1 MRMRQPI
8 VAVLGHVDSGK
19 TSLLDS
25 IRGTGV
31 QGREAGGMT
40 QHIGASFLP
49 QETIRDMC
57 GPLYERLASSPGAQ
71 VPGVLVIDTPGHEV
85 FTNLRAR
92 GGSAADIAILV
103 VDAARG
109 IQPQTSESLG
119 ILRSRKVPF
128 VVALNKID
136 QISGWRGDR
145 GGDGGGARLAADAV
159 GAQDK
164 AVRADLDQKLY
175 DVVASLSVLGYKS
188 ESFDRVKDFAR
199 EVCIVPTSARAGTGV
214 PELLAVLV
222 GLTRQ
227 YLAARLDQD
236 GRDESRGIV
245 LEVNDEVGIGPSAN
259 VILVDGSLSMGD
271 TVVVARRDG
280 AVAARPKAILLPK
293 PLDEMRDPRDR
304 FRPVESVSAAA
315 GVKIASPDLDGV
327 LPGSTMFVAPAAASG
342 AASASASSGAV
353 ARLRERIDAEMRS
366 VFVETEAD
374 GVTVR
379 CDTIGSLEAVVSMLS
394 QRGVAVARADIGP
407 VTRRDVIGARAVKEG
422 DRHLGVVLAFNVKVL
437 PDAAAEA
444 EESSVR
450 VFSDRVIYSLV
461 DAYTEWARADALNE
475 EDSVF
480 AEITPV
486 AKFTFLKGFVFRNN
500 DPAVF
505 GVRVDAGRLV
515 QKAQFVNDAG
525 RRVGRV
531 HQLQEDKK
539 AVPAAR
545 RGAEV
550 ACSVHGVTVG
560 RQVNEED
567 VFYTLPTSAEAKALL
582 GRFAGRLDEGEAAAL
597 ARVVELQRGR
607 DPAYGY

>member
-1 MRMRQPI
+1 MRQPI

-19 TSLLDS
+19 TSLLDC

-49 QETIRDMC
+49 QETIRARC
-57 GPLYERLASSPGAQ
+57 GPLYERIASSPGAQ

-109 IQPQTSESLG
+109 IQPQTNESLG

-136 QISGWRGDR
+136 QVSGWRGGGG
-145 GGDGGGARLAADAV
+145 GGDGNGAAPLLAADAV
-159 GAQDK
+159 KSQD
-164 AVRADLDQKLY
+164 ASVRADLDQKLY

-236 GRDESRGIV
+236 GKDESRGIV

-259 VILVDGSLSMGD
+259 VILADGSLSMGD
-271 TVVVARRDG
+271 TVLAARRDG
-280 AVAARPKAILLPK
+280 VVEARPKAILLPK

-304 FRPVESVSAAA
+304 FRPVESVEAAA

-327 LPGSTMFVAPAAASG
+327 LPGSTMFVVPAGGGRAAA
-342 AASASASSGAV
+342 AP
-353 ARLRERIDAEMRS
+353 LRERIESEMRS
-366 VFVETEAD
+366 VFVETESD

-394 QRGVAVARADIGP
+394 QKKIAVARADIGP
-407 VTRRDVIGARAVKEG
+407 VTRRDVIGARAVKDN
-422 DRHLGVVLAFNVKVL
+422 DRHLGVVLAFNVRVL

-461 DAYTEWARADALNE
+461 DSYSEWARRDALHE

-515 QKAQFVNDAG
+515 QKAQFINDAG
-525 RRVGRV
+525 RRIGRV

-539 AVPAAR
+539 TVPAAR

-582 GRFAGRLDEGEAAAL
+582 GRFAGRLDEGESAAL
-597 ARVVELQRGR
+597 DRIVELQRDR

>member
-1 MRMRQPI
+1 MRQPI

-19 TSLLDS
+19 TSLLDC

-49 QETIRDMC
+49 QETIRARC
-57 GPLYERLASSPGAQ
+57 GPLYERIASSPGAQ

-109 IQPQTSESLG
+109 IQPQTNESLG
-119 ILRSRKVPF
+119 ILRARKVPF

-136 QISGWRGDR
+136 QVSGWRGG
-145 GGDGGGARLAADAV
+145 GGDGGGGDGGAPLLAADAV
-159 GAQDK
+159 KSQD
-164 AVRADLDQKLY
+164 ASVRADLDQKLY

-199 EVCIVPTSARAGTGV
+199 EVCIVPTSAREGTGV

-236 GRDESRGIV
+236 GKDESRGIV

-259 VILVDGSLSMGD
+259 VILADGSLSMGD
-271 TVVVARRDG
+271 TVLAARRDG
-280 AVAARPKAILLPK
+280 VVEARPKAILLPK

-304 FRPVESVSAAA
+304 FRPVESVEAAA
-315 GVKIASPDLDGV
+315 GVKIASADLDGV
-327 LPGSTMFVAPAAASG
+327 LPGSTMFVVPAGGGRAAA
-342 AASASASSGAV
+342 AP
-353 ARLRERIDAEMRS
+353 LRERIESEMRS
-366 VFVETEAD
+366 VFVETESD

-394 QRGVAVARADIGP
+394 QKKIAVARADIGP
-407 VTRRDVIGARAVKEG
+407 VTRRDVIGARAVKDN
-422 DRHLGVVLAFNVKVL
+422 DRHLGVVLAFNVRVL

-461 DAYTEWARADALNE
+461 DSYSEWARQDALHE

-515 QKAQFVNDAG
+515 QKAQFINDAG

-539 AVPAAR
+539 TVPAAR

-582 GRFAGRLDEGEAAAL
+582 GRFAGRLDEGESAAL
-597 ARVVELQRGR
+597 DRIVELQRDR

>member
-1 MRMRQPI
+1 MRQPI

-49 QETIRDMC
+49 QETIRARC

-136 QISGWRGDR
+136 QISGWRGDN
-145 GGDGGGARLAADAV
+145 GGDGDGDGGGARLAADAV

-327 LPGSTMFVAPAAASG
+327 LPGSTMFVAPG
-342 AASASASSGAV
+342 ASASAGAV
-353 ARLRERIDAEMRS
+353 GRLRERIDAEMRS

-515 QKAQFVNDAG
+515 QKAQFVNDSG

-582 GRFAGRLDEGEAAAL
+582 GRFAGRLDADEAAAL
-597 ARVVELQRGR
+597 ARVVELQRDR